1 MLRLRPVRI
10 RAKSLLL
17 ILFAVALVAY
27 NCASD
32 APTPEERAQSLDRLL
47 MCPVCPA
54 ETIDQSQAD
63 LAIQMRSLVRQKL
76 QSGESEEQIL
86 DFFVDRYGKSV
97 LSQPPSTGFN
107 LVVWV
112 VPPIALVGGLA
123 LVWLAARQLGQRR
136 QTPSQKETPKWR
148 PDLEPYIKQ
157 IDEEFFAF
165 ERARSSPERGGEPG
179 LKGGKD

>member
-1 MLRLRPVRI
+1 MLHLRRVRV
-10 RAKSLLL
+10 RARGLLL
-17 ILFAVALVAY
+17 ILFAVSLVAY
-27 NCASD
+27 SCASD
-32 APTPEERAQSLDRLL
+32 TPTPEERAQSLDRLL

-63 LAIQMRSLVRQKL
+63 LAIQMRSLVREKL
-76 QSGESEEQIL
+76 QSGESEEEIL

-97 LSQPPSTGFN
+97 LSQPPTSGFN

-136 QTPSQKETPKWR
+136 QPNSQKEAPEGR
-148 PDLEPYIKQ
+148 PDLEQYLRQ
-157 IDEEFFAF
+157 IDDEFLAF
-165 ERARSSPERGGEPG
+165 ERARSGPERGGEPG
-179 LKGGKD
+179 LQGGEG

>member
-1 MLRLRPVRI
+1 MQHLRPVRI
-10 RAKSLLL
+10 RAKGLFL
-17 ILFAVALVAY
+17 ILFAVSLVAY
-27 NCASD
+27 SCASD
-32 APTPEERAQSLDRLL
+32 TPTPEERAQSLDRLL

-76 QSGESEEQIL
+76 QSGENEEEIL

-136 QTPSQKETPKWR
+136 QTPSQKEAPEGR

-157 IDEEFFAF
+157 IDEEFLAF
-165 ERARSSPERGGEPG
+165 ERARSSPERVRGPG
-179 LKGGKD
+179 LQGEGG

>member
-1 MLRLRPVRI
+1 MLHLRPVPI
-10 RAKSLLL
+10 RARGLLL
-17 ILFAVALVAY
+17 ILFAVSLVAY
-27 NCASD
+27 SCAAD
-32 APTPEERAQSLDRLL
+32 TPTPEERAQSLDRLL

-63 LAIQMRSLVRQKL
+63 LALQMRSRVREKRHAGG
-76 QSGESEEQIL
+76 SGEDIL

-123 LVWLAARQLGQRR
+123 LVWLAARQLGQKR
-136 QTPSQKETPKWR
+136 QPHSQKETPEGR
-148 PDLEPYIKQ
+148 PDLEPYLKQ
-157 IDEEFFAF
+157 IDEEFLAF
-165 ERARSSPERGGEPG
+165 ERARNGPERGGEPG
-179 LKGGKD
+179 LQGGKG